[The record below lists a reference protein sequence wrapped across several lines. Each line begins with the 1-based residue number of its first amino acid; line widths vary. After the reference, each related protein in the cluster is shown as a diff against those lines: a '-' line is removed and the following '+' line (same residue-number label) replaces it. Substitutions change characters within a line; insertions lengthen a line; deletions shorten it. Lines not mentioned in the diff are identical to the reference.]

1 MNASLKPIDAFGPRH
16 IGPSAHQIQELLEA
30 IGRSSLEDLC
40 DHAVPEGIRCRGAL
54 DAACGEALTETEAL
68 ARLRAM
74 IGENEVLESF
84 IGMGH
89 TARTR
94 RPSSSETS
102 LKTQGGIRNTRP
114 IGRDQPG
121 AS

>member
-16 IGPSAHQIQELLEA
+16 IGPSAHQIQEMLEA

-40 DHAVPEGIRCRGAL
+40 DHAVPEGIRYRGAL

-74 IGENEVLESF
+74 IGENEVLKALK
-84 IGMGH
+84 GG
-89 TARTR
+89 
-94 RPSSSETS
+94 SEGE
-102 LKTQGGIRNTRP
+102 K
-114 IGRDQPG
+114 
-121 AS
+121 